1 METTWT
7 FVFQLLC
14 PTKEVSMYT
23 SVLGR
28 QVTLCLLCVRA
39 GPFKG
44 TVPLCGLKLH
54 RILVLC

>member
-1 METTWT
+1 
-7 FVFQLLC
+7 
-14 PTKEVSMYT
+14 MYT

-54 RILVLC
+54 RILVLKLCRPLLAGDLSLLLSC